1 MFSRAVSEL
10 INSWRSAFDID
21 EVTGGVENG
30 VVVAIGPTPGM
41 YGTPYPPPT
50 FTTTDAGADVVAL
63 FAATETVAWAVEVPL
78 LFTAVKV

>member
-1 MFSRAVSEL
+1 
-10 INSWRSAFDID
+10 
-21 EVTGGVENG
+21 
-30 VVVAIGPTPGM
+30 M